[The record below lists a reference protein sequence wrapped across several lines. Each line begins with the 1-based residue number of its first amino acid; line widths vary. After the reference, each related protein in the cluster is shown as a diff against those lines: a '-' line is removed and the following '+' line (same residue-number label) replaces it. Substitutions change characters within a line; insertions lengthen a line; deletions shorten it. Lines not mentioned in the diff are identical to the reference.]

1 MLDCGKFDNHYSCND
16 LGRFYIYLKTIA
28 TNRLCLGST
37 TCDELTPCFNI
48 VFFIHFPAPKAF
60 TIKKSDKAVTE
71 AADPF
76 SKDRDYNIN
85 TGKPLDI
92 KKSDKRATEFM
103 EVHIEDKPRRVRT
116 SL

>member
-1 MLDCGKFDNHYSCND
+1 MPWFNHLWSLNSIV
-16 LGRFYIYLKTIA
+16 FQFSA
-28 TNRLCLGST
+28 
-37 TCDELTPCFNI
+37 CDELTPCFNI

-92 KKSDKRATEFM
+92 KKSDKPATEFM
-103 EVHIEDKPRRVRT
+103 EVHIEDKPRRVST
-116 SL
+116 GLWS

>member
-1 MLDCGKFDNHYSCND
+1 MLDCGKFDNHILVTTLEGFIFN
-16 LGRFYIYLKTIA
+16 LKTIA

-92 KKSDKRATEFM
+92 KKSDKPATEFM
-103 EVHIEDKPRRVRT
+103 EVHIEDKPRRVST
-116 SL
+116 GL